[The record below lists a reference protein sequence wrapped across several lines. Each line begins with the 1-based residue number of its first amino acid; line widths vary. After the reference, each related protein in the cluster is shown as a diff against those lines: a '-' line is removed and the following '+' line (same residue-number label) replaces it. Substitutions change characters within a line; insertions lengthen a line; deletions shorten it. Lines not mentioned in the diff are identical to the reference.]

1 MDEQVEISQEHIDLM
16 LQVAEE
22 QSLIRAAEARKMRE
36 ECDDLVVSRK
46 VKMLDCLRDWLI
58 SSEYDERSPAI
69 NDQLMRPILPDD
81 SPLKE
86 AIIKKA
92 KQIIEEL

>member
-1 MDEQVEISQEHIDLM
+1 MDEQISQEHIELM

-22 QSLIRAAEARKMRE
+22 QSLIRAAEARKVRE
-36 ECDDLVVSRK
+36 ECEDLIAARK
-46 VKMLDCLRDWLI
+46 VMVLNCLRDWLM
-58 SSEYDERSPAI
+58 SSRYDEESPII
-69 NDQLMRPILPDD
+69 NDQRKRSILPDD

>member
-1 MDEQVEISQEHIDLM
+1 MDEEISQEHIELM

-22 QSLIRAAEARKMRE
+22 QSLIRAAEARKVRE

-46 VKMLDCLRDWLI
+46 IKMLDCLKDWLVSHEYEDTI
-58 SSEYDERSPAI
+58 SITE
-69 NDQLMRPILPDD
+69 DQRMRPILPDD